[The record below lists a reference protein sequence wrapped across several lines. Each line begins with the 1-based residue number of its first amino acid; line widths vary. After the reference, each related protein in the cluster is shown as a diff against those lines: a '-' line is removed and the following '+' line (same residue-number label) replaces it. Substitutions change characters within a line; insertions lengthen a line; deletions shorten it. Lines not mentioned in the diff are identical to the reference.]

1 MNQAYAPTYSVGPG
15 AVRRGRRAPAP
26 AEQRPGIEH
35 LRAGRVQPG
44 LETRLRHQ
52 RARRPGPARLVL
64 AGAGPRRAADRATGQ
79 PVPGGLR
86 PAAGRV
92 RHHRHPSDPVAA
104 GLAKINAPTA
114 EGAKIR
120 DAIQEALQLKS
131 YEFNAHGVEL
141 NQRYDSAAVIPDP
154 TAGDEQWARDQQLYL
169 QATTRPG
176 AKLPHAWL
184 VGDRRPPGVHPGC
197 HRAGQVHPADR
208 AVRAGLGGSGEGTW
222 TCRSCAPS

>member
-1 MNQAYAPTYSVGPG
+1 MQRANQSRVDYAPLRAAFATTDAGPG
-15 AVRRGRRAPAP
+15 RG
-26 AEQRPGIEH
+26 
-35 LRAGRVQPG
+35 
-44 LETRLRHQ
+44 
-52 RARRPGPARLVL
+52 
-64 AGAGPRRAADRATGQ
+64 
-79 PVPGGLR
+79 
-86 PAAGRV
+86 
-92 RHHRHPSDPVAA
+92 

-154 TAGDEQWARDQQLYL
+154 TAGEEQWARDQELYL

-184 VGDRRPPGVHPGC
+184 VGTDGRRVLHPGR
-197 HRAGQVHPADR
+197 HRAGQVHPGHR
-208 AVRAGLGGSGEGTW
+208 AVRAGLGRSGQGGW
-222 TCRSCAPS
+222 TCRSCARS